1 MQTEIRQVTPV
12 EYELEINA
20 RPDDLA
26 AEIASELR
34 TQRNRTSLKGFRKGK
49 VPISLVKKLY
59 GKAIAYGVAER
70 SIQQT
75 YESTVMQSGDHQ
87 VLGQP
92 KVTVLDYE
100 MDGDLHAVV
109 RFGVRPEF
117 EVSYPKRATISK
129 LQHEVTD
136 DEVAHDIEHL
146 QDSEADLVPVEGTVE
161 EDDFVLVDLQKLD
174 PSTLTPL
181 IGQKR
186 EDVTFYLG
194 DPRLRDEFRKPIVG
208 ATSGSTVRVTIP
220 DDDGNDPVVYDLAV
234 KEIKRK
240 DLPEID
246 DEFAS
251 SVTKGSAETVE
262 ELHAQIMNRL
272 QESWDRRSKEM
283 LESKVVE
290 TIVEA
295 NQLEVPES
303 VVEMYLDAFVEE
315 ARKNAGD
322 SLPQDFD
329 EEAFRTARTDEAV
342 HQARWMLIKD
352 KIIADERL
360 AVDDSDRQAFFEK
373 SASDGDVTAEMLQKY
388 YESVGLIGQL
398 DQRLLTEKVIDF
410 LLGKIKVVEKDRKAF
425 EKEMEKAAKKDKKK

>member
-20 RPDDLA
+20 GPDDLA

-34 TQRNRTSLKGFRKGK
+34 TQRTRTNLKGFRQGK

-75 YESTVMQSGDHQ
+75 YESTVVQSGDHQ

-100 MDGDLHAVV
+100 MDGDLRAVV

-117 EVSYPKRATISK
+117 EVDYPKRAKISK

-136 DEVAHDIEHL
+136 DEVNHDIDHIR
-146 QDSEADLVPVEGTVE
+146 DSEADLVPVEGAVE

-174 PSTLTPL
+174 PSTATPL

-194 DPRLRDEFRKPIVG
+194 DQRLRDEFRKPIVG
-208 ATSGSTVRVTIP
+208 ATQGSTVRVTIP
-220 DDDGNDPVVYDLAV
+220 DDEGDDPVVYDLTV

-246 DEFAS
+246 DEFVQT
-251 SVTKGSAETVE
+251 VTKGAAETAD
-262 ELHAQIMNRL
+262 ELRTQIRTRL

-295 NQLEVPES
+295 NQVEVPES
-303 VVEMYLDAFVEE
+303 VVEMYLDAFVDEV
-315 ARKNAGD
+315 RKNAGD
-322 SLPQDFD
+322 SLPPDFD
-329 EEAFRTARTDEAV
+329 EEAYRTAREDDAV

-352 KIIADERL
+352 KIVADEGL
-360 AVDDSDRQAFFEK
+360 TVSDEDRQAFFEK
-373 SASDGDVTAEMLQKY
+373 SASDGDVTSEMLQKY
-388 YESVGLIGQL
+388 YESIGLMGQL

-410 LLGKIKVVEKDRKAF
+410 LLGKMKVVEKDREAF

>member
-20 RPDDLA
+20 GPDDLA

-59 GKAIAYGVAER
+59 GKAIAFGVAER

-75 YESTVMQSGDHQ
+75 YESTVMQSGDHK

-92 KVTVLDYE
+92 KVTTLDYE
-100 MDGDLHAVV
+100 MDGDLRAIV

-117 EVSYPKRATISK
+117 EVNYPKRATLSK

-136 DEVAHDIEHL
+136 DEVAHDIEHI
-146 QDSEADLVPVEGTVE
+146 QDSEADLVPVEGAVE

-174 PSTLTPL
+174 PATATPL

-194 DPRLRDEFRKPIVG
+194 DQRLRDEFRRPIVG
-208 ATSGSTVRVTIP
+208 ATQGSTVRVTIP
-220 DDDGNDPVVYDLAV
+220 DDDGGDAVVYDLTV

-240 DLPEID
+240 DLPEVD
-246 DEFAS
+246 DEFVKT
-251 SVTKGSAETVE
+251 VTKGAAETVE
-262 ELHAQIMNRL
+262 ELQAQIRDRL
-272 QESWDRRSKEM
+272 QDSWNQRSKEM

-295 NQLEVPES
+295 NQIEVPES

-315 ARKNAGD
+315 VRKNGGD
-322 SLPQDFD
+322 SLPPNFD
-329 EEAFRTARTDEAV
+329 EEAYRTARKDEAV

-352 KIIADERL
+352 KIVADEQL
-360 AVDDSDRQAFFEK
+360 TVEDADRQAFFEK
-373 SASDGDVTAEMLQKY
+373 SASDGDVTADMLQKY
-388 YESVGLIGQL
+388 YESIGLIGQL

-410 LLGKIKVVEKDRKAF
+410 LLGKMKVVEKDRKAF
-425 EKEMEKAAKKDKKK
+425 EKELEKAAKKDKKK

>member
-1 MQTEIRQVTPV
+1 MQTAIKKVTPV

-20 RPDDLA
+20 GPDDLA
-26 AEIASELR
+26 ADIASELR
-34 TQRNRTSLKGFRKGK
+34 TQRSRTSLKGFRQGK
-49 VPISLVKKLY
+49 VPLSLVKKLY
-59 GKAIAYGVAER
+59 GKAIAFGVAER

-75 YESTVMQSGDHQ
+75 YESAVMQSGEHE

-117 EVSYPKRATISK
+117 DVTFPKRVTLSR
-129 LQHEVTD
+129 LRHEVTD
-136 DEVAHDIEHL
+136 EEVEHDIDHL
-146 QDSEADLVPVEGTVE
+146 RDSEADLVPVDDKVL

-174 PSTLTPL
+174 PETGTPL

-194 DPRLRDEFRKPIVG
+194 DNRLRDEFRKPLIG
-208 ATSGSTVRVTIP
+208 ATPGGSVRIKIA
-220 DDDGNDPVVYDLAV
+220 DDDGSEPVAYDLTV

-240 DLPEID
+240 ELAILD
-246 DEFAS
+246 DEFAKS
-251 SVTKGSAETVE
+251 ATKGAAETVE
-262 ELHAQIMNRL
+262 ELRAQVTKRL
-272 QESWDRRSKEM
+272 QDSWDRRSKEI
-283 LESKVVE
+283 LETKVVE

-295 NQLEVPES
+295 NEIEVPES

-315 ARKNAGD
+315 VKKNAGE
-322 SLPQDFD
+322 SLPDDFD
-329 EEAFRTARTDEAV
+329 EEAYRDARKDEAI

-352 KIIADERL
+352 KLVADENL
-360 AVDDSDRQAFFEK
+360 SVQDSDRQSFFEK
-373 SASDGDVTAEMLQKY
+373 SAADGEVTADMLQKY
-388 YESVGLIGQL
+388 YESIGLIGQL
-398 DQRLLTEKVIDF
+398 DQRLLTEKVIE
-410 LLGKIKVVEKDRKAF
+410 LLLTKFKVVEKDRKAF